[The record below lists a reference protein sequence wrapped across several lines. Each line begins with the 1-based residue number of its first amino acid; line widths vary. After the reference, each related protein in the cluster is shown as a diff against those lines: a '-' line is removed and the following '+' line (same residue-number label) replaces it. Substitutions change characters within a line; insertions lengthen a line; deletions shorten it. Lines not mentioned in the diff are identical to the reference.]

1 MKYVAGGMKV
11 EGSDLLELRLAKL
24 HKKSKGGSYKVGVS
38 DPVING
44 VKWGPYK

>member
-1 MKYVAGGMKV
+1 MKV